1 MKGDYPERRGRNG
14 RSEQAATAARSDQG
28 EQMSDQEVP
37 EPDAAEQAQPVA
49 DVPGFMEVSSDPE
62 APAADAYEQAI
73 EEPVD
78 EEESLR

>member
-1 MKGDYPERRGRNG
+1 
-14 RSEQAATAARSDQG
+14 
-28 EQMSDQEVP
+28 MSDQEVP

-49 DVPGFMEVSSDPE
+49 TAPGFMEVSSDPE
-62 APAADAYEQAI
+62 APEADAYEQAI